1 MIVRNL
7 MIGLPAILLCMVVQV
22 AFAFWSVRYSVQQS
36 AVAKHGL
43 GSLRGVRSILVAMLA
58 MMLGSVLQIVMW
70 GLLFVALG
78 EFDEYYEAI
87 YHSAVNFAS
96 LGYGDIVMSKSWKLL
111 GPLEAVNGVLMIGM
125 SGAALMA
132 VLQQLIRKQQE
143 PGSPLARE

>member
-7 MIGLPAILLCMVVQV
+7 LIGLPAILLCMVLQV

-96 LGYGDIVMSKSWKLL
+96 LGYGDIVMSKDWKLL
-111 GPLEAVNGVLMIGM
+111 GPLEAVCGVLMLGM
-125 SGAALMA
+125 TSAALMA
-132 VLQQLIRKQQE
+132 IMQQVIKMQRAALK
-143 PGSPLARE
+143 LD